1 MLARVRVLLRRVVQP
16 LNGAAPCYKAGPL
29 SVDFAQRRVRL
40 NGEEVALKPTEYSL
54 LKAFITYRG
63 KILKR
68 QHLLKEIWGQV
79 HMDGHSLHVYVA
91 QLRQKIEPVP
101 RRPSFIFTIPGVG
114 YRLADEAGH

>member
-1 MLARVRVLLRRVVQP
+1 MLRRVVQP
-16 LNGAAPCYKAGPL
+16 LKGAAPCYKAGPL

-68 QHLLKEIWGQV
+68 QHLLKEI
-79 HMDGHSLHVYVA
+79 
-91 QLRQKIEPVP
+91 
-101 RRPSFIFTIPGVG
+101 
-114 YRLADEAGH
+114 